1 MEVAHHHPTPPCA
14 RPPFQSLL
22 QPPPVLVVPVVQ
34 VVLVVQVLLVEL
46 VQPLVQPLVPAR
58 VVAALGPLGLAGA
71 SFVGLGAWTR
81 PSC

>member
-22 QPPPVLVVPVVQ
+22 QPPPVLVLPVVQ
-34 VVLVVQVLLVEL
+34 VVLVVQVLLVE
-46 VQPLVQPLVPAR
+46 LVQPLVPAR